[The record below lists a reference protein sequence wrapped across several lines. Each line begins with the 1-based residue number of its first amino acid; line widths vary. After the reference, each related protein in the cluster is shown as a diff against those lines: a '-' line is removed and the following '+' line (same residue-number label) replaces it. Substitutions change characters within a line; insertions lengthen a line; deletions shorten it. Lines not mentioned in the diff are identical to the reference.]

1 MSDELV
7 NERTDLSA
15 FTLDQVVARMPEQ
28 YRPKLK
34 QRIEELVKSGRKI
47 RVYCDGV
54 YDMFHSGHARML
66 EQVKKI
72 IPNVELVVGV
82 SSDEDVLREKGM
94 CVMNEVERVEA
105 VKACKWTDEVHFP
118 CPWVP
123 TIENLKKVNCDFTA
137 HDCLPYVSAGSD
149 DVYKEIKEA
158 GLFIPTLRSEGIST
172 SDIITRILRDR
183 DEYFNRNL
191 SRHLSSKELDMDWY
205 ECLRFGERPPNNC
218 KVNKCINYVLDF
230 YIIRKLNLTLLREG
244 VVYALCKKKLLK
256 QPEVIVKWQKKL
268 KRE

>member
-1 MSDELV
+1 MSEELV

-15 FTLDQVVARMPEQ
+15 FTLDQVVNRMSEA
-28 YRPKLK
+28 YRSNLK
-34 QRIEELVKSGRKI
+34 QRIEELVKSGCKI

-82 SSDEDVLREKGM
+82 CSDEDVLREKGI
-94 CVMNEVERVEA
+94 CVMNEIERCEA
-105 VKACKWTDEVHFP
+105 VRACKWTDEVHFP

-137 HDCLPYVSAGSD
+137 HDCLPYETPGLSD
-149 DVYKEIKEA
+149 CYREIKEA

-191 SRHLSSKELDMDWY
+191 NRHLSPKDLDMDWY

-218 KVNKCINYVLDF
+218 MLNKGINAVLDF
-230 YIIRKLNLTLLREG
+230 PIIRKLNLTYIRESL
-244 VVYALCKKKLLK
+244 VWVLCKKKLVK
-256 QPEVIVKWQKKL
+256 QPEVITKKE
-268 KRE
+268 KSKQE